1 MTDDNDSIL
10 GKADLEYKIILLGD
24 TSVGKTCLFK
34 RITVDVFKEKSVS
47 TIGIDKKTFKLK
59 CDLTGKDGDTSTK
72 IVDVILTDTAG
83 QERYR
88 AMTKTYYKSS
98 EAALILYDI
107 TKKNT
112 FENINDW
119 IQSINTSTLID
130 KNKYVIFVMGTKIDL
145 VESGKREREVTEEEA
160 IEMCQKN
167 KVEWGGECSNKEYS
181 LEKLKGKF
189 KGFIQI
195 LYEKF
200 GDQKKEQASVVLS
213 NFKKKRKPKQK
224 GCCG

>member
-181 LEKLKGKF
+181 LEKLKGIF

-200 GDQKKEQASVVLS
+200 GDQKNEQASVVLS

-224 GCCG
+224 GCC

>member
-130 KNKYVIFVMGTKIDL
+130 KNKYVIFLML
-145 VESGKREREVTEEEA
+145 VLLFAALES
-160 IEMCQKN
+160 
-167 KVEWGGECSNKEYS
+167 W
-181 LEKLKGKF
+181 
-189 KGFIQI
+189 
-195 LYEKF
+195 
-200 GDQKKEQASVVLS
+200 EQ
-213 NFKKKRKPKQK
+213 
-224 GCCG
+224 C

>member
-181 LEKLKGKF
+181 LEKLKGIF

-200 GDQKKEQASVVLS
+200 GDQKNEQASVVLS

>member
-88 AMTKTYYKSS
+88 AMTKTYYTSS

-181 LEKLKGKF
+181 LEKLKGIF

-200 GDQKKEQASVVLS
+200 GEQKKSKLLLY
-213 NFKKKRKPKQK
+213 
-224 GCCG
+224 

>member
-130 KNKYVIFVMGTKIDL
+130 KKKYVIFVMGTKIDL

-181 LEKLKGKF
+181 LEKLKGIF

-200 GDQKKEQASVVLS
+200 GDQKNEQASVVLS
-213 NFKKKRKPKQK
+213 NIKKKRKPKQK
-224 GCCG
+224 GCC